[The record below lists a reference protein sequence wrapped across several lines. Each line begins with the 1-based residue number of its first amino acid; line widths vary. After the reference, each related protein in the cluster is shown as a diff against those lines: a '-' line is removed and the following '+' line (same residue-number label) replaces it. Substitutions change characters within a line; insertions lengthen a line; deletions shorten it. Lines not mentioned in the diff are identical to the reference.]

1 MKHRIGFLV
10 LSLVIGFSRPHAAR
24 AVTFEAVLLGSNEV
38 PGPGL
43 ADGNALALV
52 VVDGTQVT
60 VSIEPRGFAGL
71 TAVHIHK
78 GRAGVAGALVAEFPL
93 SVLPEGCLP
102 RFSTA
107 TLSFSGSLSVARAA
121 DLVAKP
127 QNYYVHVHTQSFP
140 AGACRGQLQP
150 RLQTDASHPVVPPAR
165 PPMDSQSGTPQLLLP
180 VDCPAVQRFSL
191 AKTPPDLEPR
201 PSGLGERDQTITFAS
216 PPPMTY
222 GDPDFRLDASASSE
236 LPLTFTA
243 WGDCANNGLYLHILG
258 AGDCWVEAQQP
269 GDSNFAAAP
278 IVDRQ
283 FSIAKAD
290 QTISLPGIGDGG
302 LPAGFVI
309 ILSVSASSGLPVDI
323 TAQGACIFSRVT
335 STLSGLGAGSCTV
348 TAQQPGDTNFNPA
361 PSVTQTFPIIT
372 VFELD

>member
-10 LSLVIGFSRPHAAR
+10 LSLVIGLSRPQAAW
-24 AVTFEAVLLGSNEV
+24 AATFEAFLLGSNEV
-38 PGPGL
+38 PGPGM
-43 ADGNALALV
+43 ADGSTLALV

-60 VSIEPRGFAGL
+60 VSIEPRGLGGL

-78 GRAGVAGALVAEFPL
+78 GPAGVAGALVAEFPL

-107 TLSFSGSLSVARAA
+107 TLSLSGSLSAKLAA
-121 DLVAKP
+121 DLVANP
-127 QNYYVHVHTQSFP
+127 QDYYVHVHTQSFP

-150 RLQTDASHPVVPPAR
+150 RLQTDSSRPAVPPAQ
-165 PPMDSQSGTPQLLLP
+165 PPMDGQSGNPQVLLP

-191 AKTPPDLEPR
+191 AKTAPGPAAR
-201 PSGLGERDQTITFAS
+201 RSSLGETDQAITFAS
-216 PPPMTY
+216 PPPKTY
-222 GDPDFRLDASASSE
+222 GDPDSRLDASASSG

-243 WGDCANNGLYLHILG
+243 WGDCNTNGLYLHILA

-290 QTISLPGIGDGG
+290 QTISFPDLGNG

-309 ILSVSASSGLPVDI
+309 SLSVSASSGLPVDI
-323 TAQGACIFSRVT
+323 TAQGACMFSRVT
-335 STLSGLGAGSCTV
+335 SALSGLGAGSCTV